1 METMFW
7 VWLAVIAV
15 TLLIE
20 IVTLDLVSIW
30 FSFGAVIPFILS
42 AIGGIYIEI
51 QISVFIVVSA
61 LLIIF
66 VRKYAQRWLFKNM
79 NTKTNVDSLVGKK
92 FRLLESTDFEKNG
105 SLKVNDVVWTAVS
118 ENGEIINQGA
128 VVEVIKVDGN
138 KLIVKEVE
146 SNHEKVEVNDDEKK
160 INDNEKKLANQS
172 EVNLSKNNVEE
183 KQSESKNEDFKSE
196 NNIENNID
204 KNSGEE

>member
-51 QISVFIVVSA
+51 QISVFIVVPA

-138 KLIVKEVE
+138 KLIVKEIE
-146 SNHEKVEVNDDEKK
+146 SNQEKVEVNDD
-160 INDNEKKLANQS
+160 EKKLANQS

-183 KQSESKNEDFKSE
+183 NQSESKNEDFKSE
-196 NNIENNID
+196 NNID